1 MALKSTIYKASLA
14 IADMDRGYYA
24 DHSLTI
30 ARHPSENDERM
41 MVRLLA
47 FVLNASERLAFGKG
61 LSDPDDPDL
70 VERDLTGAV
79 QHWIEVGQPDDRT
92 IRKACGK
99 AERVTVL
106 AYSSTLP
113 IWWSG
118 IEGAVMRLRNLAVL
132 TVPSEQV
139 EALATLSQRTMHLQC
154 SVQEGSVWIGD
165 AERQVQLDVAV
176 LMQRK
181 DPPERVRG

>member
-1 MALKSTIYKASLA
+1 MAIKSTIFKATLA

-24 DHSLTI
+24 DHALTI

-47 FVLNASERLAFGKG
+47 FVLHAQEYLVFGKG

-70 VERDLTGAV
+70 VVRDLTGEI
-79 QHWIEVGQPDDRT
+79 QQWIEVGAPDERA

-99 AERVTVL
+99 ARKVSVL
-106 AYSSTLP
+106 AYASSTP
-113 IWWSG
+113 VWWAALQ
-118 IEGAVMRLRNLAVL
+118 GALLRTRNLTVL
-132 TVPSEQV
+132 SVPAAQTQE
-139 EALATLSQRTMHLQC
+139 LATLAQRTMHLQC

-165 AERQVQLDVAV
+165 DKNQVQLDVTV
-176 LMQRK
+176 LMSAA
-181 DPPERVRG
+181 RGNGSSR